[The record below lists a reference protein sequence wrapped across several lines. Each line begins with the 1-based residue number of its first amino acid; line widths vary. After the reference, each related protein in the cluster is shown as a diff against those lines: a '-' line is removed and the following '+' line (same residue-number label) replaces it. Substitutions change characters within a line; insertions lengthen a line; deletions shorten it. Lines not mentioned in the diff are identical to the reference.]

1 MKVVPVPDTGMLAG
15 KRIGVREYAL
25 LFYYWIYRSG
35 GYIYFY
41 PDSLELGVGD
51 TYYFFTRLCED
62 YLNKN
67 PNKEEG
73 LANQNQNQNKTKT
86 RKKRGDKK

>member
-1 MKVVPVPDTGMLAG
+1 MKIEPIPDTGMLAG

-41 PDSLELGVGD
+41 PSELALGVGD

-67 PNKEEG
+67 PNKEEE

>member
-1 MKVVPVPDTGMLAG
+1 MKVVPVPDTLMIASR
-15 KRIGVREYAL
+15 RIGVEEEKL
-25 LFYYWIYRSG
+25 LFYYWIYNSG
-35 GYIYFY
+35 GYVYFY
-41 PDSLELGVGD
+41 PSKLTVG
-51 TYYFFTRLCED
+51 TSHIYYFFTRLCED